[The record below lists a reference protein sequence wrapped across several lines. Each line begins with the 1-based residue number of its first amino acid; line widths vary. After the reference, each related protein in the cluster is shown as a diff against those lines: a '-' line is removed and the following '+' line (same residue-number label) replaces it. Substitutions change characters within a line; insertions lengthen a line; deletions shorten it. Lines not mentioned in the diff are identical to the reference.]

1 MLSIRPFNP
10 VFFGLVA
17 LIVLS
22 LAGIRHFG
30 KTHSV
35 QQRERLLLILSAVN
49 LVLFFVYKSCLSV
62 DREFLVLS
70 GLERFNWFSELPL
83 QLCNINL
90 FLIPIGVL
98 TRRRSLLGFSFYVA
112 PLGAAMALLFPE
124 VPFTGFSLFLPRIL
138 GFYCTHALLIVCG
151 LALALLDFYRPT
163 PRDYPGVIGTF
174 VLLALGAH
182 LINLILRATV
192 CPGANYFFTF
202 GADVSILNLFWRF
215 IPYPFFYE
223 LPSLLILLGY
233 MGLVQLIV
241 WGLEQLARKKAAKAE
256 EITV

>member
-1 MLSIRPFNP
+1 MILKPFNGP
-10 VFFGLVA
+10 FWVLLFLIAGA
-17 LIVLS
+17 IVLIWHS
-22 LAGIRHFG
+22 SQE
-30 KTHSV
+30 KTEA
-35 QQRERLLLILSAVN
+35 QRAKFLCGLSFFNIL
-49 LVLFFVYKSCLSV
+49 LFFSYKFALSR
-62 DREFLVLS
+62 DTAFLALS
-70 GLERFNWFSELPL
+70 NLTRFNWLSELPL

-124 VPFTGFSLFLPRIL
+124 LPFTGFSLLTPRIL
-138 GFYCTHALLIVCG
+138 GFYLTHALLIVCG
-151 LALALLDFYRPT
+151 LALTLLDFYRPT

-182 LINLILRATV
+182 LVNILLRATV

-215 IPYPFFYE
+215 IPRPFFYE

-233 MGLVQLIV
+233 MGLVQLV
-241 WGLEQLARKKAAKAE
+241 FWALGAPDRRKDKEQE

>member
-1 MLSIRPFNP
+1 
-10 VFFGLVA
+10 
-17 LIVLS
+17 
-22 LAGIRHFG
+22 
-30 KTHSV
+30 
-35 QQRERLLLILSAVN
+35 
-49 LVLFFVYKSCLSV
+49 
-62 DREFLVLS
+62 
-70 GLERFNWFSELPL
+70 
-83 QLCNINL
+83 
-90 FLIPIGVL
+90 
-98 TRRRSLLGFSFYVA
+98 
-112 PLGAAMALLFPE
+112 MALLFPE

-163 PRDYPGVIGTF
+163 PRDYPGVFGTF

-182 LINLILRATV
+182 LINLLLRATV

-202 GADVSILNLFWRF
+202 GADISILNLFWRF

>member
-1 MLSIRPFNP
+1 MIIRPFNP
-10 VFFGLVA
+10 VFFGLLAV
-17 LIVLS
+17 IVLA
-22 LAGIRHFG
+22 LAGIRRFG
-30 KTHSV
+30 KTHALR
-35 QQRERLLLILSAVN
+35 QRQWLLIGLSAAN
-49 LVLFFVYKSCLSV
+49 LVLFFVYKGCLSV
-62 DREFLVLS
+62 DREFLALS

-90 FLIPIGVL
+90 FLIPLGVL

-124 VPFTGFSLFLPRIL
+124 APFTGFSLFTPRIL
-138 GFYCTHALLIVCG
+138 GFYLTHSLLIICG
-151 LALALLDFYRPT
+151 LALALLDLYRPT
-163 PRDYPGVIGTF
+163 TRDYPGVVGTF

-182 LINLILRATV
+182 LVNILLRATL

-215 IPYPFFYE
+215 IPHPFFYE

-233 MGLVQLIV
+233 MGLVQLV
-241 WGLEQLARKKAAKAE
+241 FWALEAPARRKNKEQE

>member
-1 MLSIRPFNP
+1 MTIRPFNP
-10 VFFGLVA
+10 VFFGLLA
-17 LIVLS
+17 LIGLA

-30 KTHSV
+30 KTHTFR
-35 QQRERLLLILSAVN
+35 QRQWLLIGLSAAN
-49 LVLFFVYKSCLSV
+49 LVLFFVYKRFLSM
-62 DREFLVLS
+62 DRQFLTLS

-98 TRRRSLLGFSFYVA
+98 TQRRALLGFSFYVA
-112 PLGAAMALLFPE
+112 PLGAVMALLFPE
-124 VPFTGFSLFLPRIL
+124 MPFTGFSLFIPRIL
-138 GFYCTHALLIVCG
+138 GFYLTHSLLIVCG

-182 LINLILRATV
+182 LVNLLLRATL

-202 GADVSILNLFWRF
+202 GADISILNLFWRF
-215 IPYPFFYE
+215 IPHPFFYE

-233 MGLVQLIV
+233 MGLVQLV
-241 WGLEQLARKKAAKAE
+241 FWLLELPARRKNSKQE
-256 EITV
+256 EIAV

>member
-1 MLSIRPFNP
+1 MIIRPFNP
-10 VFFGLVA
+10 VFFGLLAV
-17 LIVLS
+17 IVLS
-22 LAGIRHFG
+22 LAGIRRFG
-30 KTHSV
+30 KTHTLR
-35 QQRERLLLILSAVN
+35 QRQWLLIGLSAAN
-49 LVLFFVYKSCLSV
+49 LVLFFVYKGCLSV

-83 QLCNINL
+83 HLCNINL
-90 FLIPIGVL
+90 FLIPLGVL

-124 VPFTGFSLFLPRIL
+124 ASFTGFSLFTPRIL
-138 GFYCTHALLIVCG
+138 GFYLTHALLIVCG
-151 LALALLDFYRPT
+151 LALALLDFYRPV
-163 PRDYPGVIGTF
+163 PRDYPGVVGTF

-182 LINLILRATV
+182 LVNILLRATV

-215 IPYPFFYE
+215 IPRPFFYE

-233 MGLVQLIV
+233 MGLVQLV
-241 WGLEQLARKKAAKAE
+241 FWVLETSTRRKNKE
-256 EITV
+256 QDEITV

>member
-1 MLSIRPFNP
+1 MLTIRPFNP
-10 VFFGLVA
+10 VFFGLLA
-17 LIVLS
+17 LIVLA
-22 LAGIRHFG
+22 LVGIRRFG
-30 KTHSV
+30 RTHTFR
-35 QQRERLLLILSAVN
+35 QRQWLLIGLSAAN
-49 LVLFFVYKSCLSV
+49 LVLFFIYKSLLSM

-70 GLERFNWFSELPL
+70 GQAHFNWFSELPL

-98 TRRRSLLGFSFYVA
+98 TRRRFLLGFSFYVA

-124 VPFTGFSLFLPRIL
+124 LPFTGFSLLTPRIL
-138 GFYCTHALLIVCG
+138 GFYLTHALLIVCG
-151 LALALLDFYRPT
+151 LALTLLDFYRPT
-163 PRDYPGVIGTF
+163 PRDYPGVICTF

-182 LINLILRATV
+182 LVNILLRATV

-215 IPYPFFYE
+215 IPHPFFYE

-233 MGLVQLIV
+233 MGLVQLV
-241 WGLEQLARKKAAKAE
+241 FWAPGAFDRRKDKEQE
-256 EITV
+256 EITL